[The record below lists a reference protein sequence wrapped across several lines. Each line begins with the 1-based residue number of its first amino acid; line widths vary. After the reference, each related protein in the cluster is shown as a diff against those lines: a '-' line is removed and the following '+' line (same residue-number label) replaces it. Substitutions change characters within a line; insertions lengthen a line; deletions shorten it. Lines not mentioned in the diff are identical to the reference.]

1 MLPALPVQ
9 RIRAQ
14 AQANDDRTDER
25 PRPAPVRGI
34 APIDMHQ
41 GALYGGPRPEHAQ
54 QEMSMAR
61 NLAFALLSAAAL
73 LAACANP
80 PAALPGKSEYMV
92 VGIDNK
98 VTWAED
104 GKLQLLPPGN
114 DAVTIMDIGTD
125 PANPKIVASL
135 PLMNSI
141 FGPPTNL
148 AITPNGQLALVANSM
163 DWAADGAAWKAV
175 PDTKLYVID
184 LTTSPPK
191 LIDTV
196 TVGKQPS
203 GLSINRAGNLALIA
217 NRADNS
223 ISVLSI
229 QGKQVK
235 LVDTVAMGEQ
245 VAHVVFTPDGTRAL
259 AGKFPGHKAALLSVD
274 GQKVTY
280 TKRDLAVGL
289 WPYNLDVTPD
299 GRLAL
304 TADNGN
310 AGGSDGNVDT
320 VSVIDL
326 EAKPERVIDKVVVG
340 DAPEGFAI
348 SPTGKLAVA
357 VLLRG
362 SNNAKT
368 EFFYNR
374 NGSIVVLKIDGKK
387 VTKVGEV
394 EVRGLPEGAVFSPDG
409 RWLYVGNFMDSD
421 LSVLR
426 VDGDTITNT
435 GTLIKLPGK
444 PASMRGRTQ

>member
-1 MLPALPVQ
+1 MNRVPLLAL
-9 RIRAQ
+9 
-14 AQANDDRTDER
+14 
-25 PRPAPVRGI
+25 I
-34 APIDMHQ
+34 A
-41 GALYGGPRPEHAQ
+41 
-54 QEMSMAR
+54 SS
-61 NLAFALLSAAAL
+61 ALLV
-73 LAACANP
+73 ACANTTSM
-80 PAALPGKSEYMV
+80 PGKPEFMV

-114 DAVTIMDIGTD
+114 DAVTLVDIGTD
-125 PANPKIVASL
+125 PANPKVVASL

-148 AITPNGQLALVANSM
+148 GITPDGQLALVANSM
-163 DWAADGAAWKAV
+163 DWAPDGAGWKSV
-175 PDTKLYVID
+175 PDNKLYVID
-184 LTTSPPK
+184 LTTSPPR

-196 TVGKQPS
+196 AVGKQPS

-217 NRADNS
+217 NRTDNS

-235 LVDTVAMGEQ
+235 LVDTVAIGEQ
-245 VAHVVFTPDGTRAL
+245 VAHVVFTPDGKRAI
-259 AGKFPGHKAALLSVD
+259 AGKFPGHKVALLTVD

-289 WPYNLDVTPD
+289 WPYNVDVTPD

-326 EAKPERVIDKVVVG
+326 EARPERVIDKVVVG
-340 DAPEGFAI
+340 DAPEGFVI

-374 NGSIVVLKIDGKK
+374 NGSVAILKIDGKK

-409 RWLYVGNFMDSD
+409 RWLYVGNFIDGD

-426 VDGDTITNT
+426 VDGDTVTNT
-435 GTLIKLPGK
+435 GTLIKLPGR

>member
-1 MLPALPVQ
+1 
-9 RIRAQ
+9 
-14 AQANDDRTDER
+14 
-25 PRPAPVRGI
+25 
-34 APIDMHQ
+34 MH
-41 GALYGGPRPEHAQ
+41 LK
-54 QEMSMAR
+54 SS
-61 NLAFALLSAAAL
+61 LALLGATAL
-73 LAACANP
+73 LAACANTGGM
-80 PAALPGKSEYMV
+80 AAGKPEFMV

-98 VTWAED
+98 VTWGED
-104 GKLQLLPPGN
+104 GKVQNLPPGK
-114 DAVTIMDIGTD
+114 DLVTIVDIGTD
-125 PANPKIVASL
+125 PANPRVVANL

-163 DWAADGAAWKAV
+163 DWVADGSGWKPA
-175 PDTKLYVID
+175 PDNKLYVID
-184 LTTSPPK
+184 LTVYPPAR
-191 LIDTV
+191 IDTV
-196 TVGKQPS
+196 AVGKQPS
-203 GLSINRAGNLALIA
+203 GMAINRAGNLALVA

-235 LVDTVAMGEQ
+235 LIDSVAIGEQ
-245 VAHVVFTPDGTRAL
+245 VAHVAFTPDGKRAL
-259 AGKFPGHKAALLSVD
+259 AAKFPGHKVALLEVD
-274 GQKVTY
+274 GQKVSY

-289 WPYNLDVTPD
+289 WPYNLDITPD
-299 GRLAL
+299 GKLAL

-326 EAKPERVIDKVVVG
+326 EANPPRVIDKVVVG
-340 DAPEGFAI
+340 DAPEGLAI
-348 SPTGKLAVA
+348 SPTGRLAVA

-368 EFFYNR
+368 EWFHNR
-374 NGSIVVLKIDGKK
+374 NGSVVVLRIDGRK

-409 RWLYVGNFMDSD
+409 KWLYVGNYLDSD
-421 LSVLR
+421 ISVLR
-426 VDGDTITNT
+426 VDGDAVINT
-435 GTLIKLPGK
+435 GTLINLLGA

>member
-1 MLPALPVQ
+1 MSN
-9 RIRAQ
+9 RRASF
-14 AQANDDRTDER
+14 
-25 PRPAPVRGI
+25 V
-34 APIDMHQ
+34 
-41 GALYGGPRPEHAQ
+41 
-54 QEMSMAR
+54 
-61 NLAFALLSAAAL
+61 LLIAAAA
-73 LAACANP
+73 LAACATDQRM
-80 PAALPGKSEYMV
+80 ASGKPEYMV
-92 VGIDNK
+92 VGVDNK
-98 VTWAED
+98 VIWD
-104 GKLQLLPPGN
+104 DNGKLQLLPPGK
-114 DAVTIMDIGTD
+114 DSVTIVDIGSD
-125 PANPKIVASL
+125 PANPRIVANL

-163 DWAADGAAWKAV
+163 DWVQDGGNWKPS
-175 PDTKLYVID
+175 PDNKLYVID
-184 LTTSPPK
+184 LTTNPPTR
-191 LIDTV
+191 IDTV

-203 GLSINRAGNLALIA
+203 GMSINRAGDLALIA

-223 ISVLSI
+223 ISVLAI
-229 QGKQVK
+229 QGKQVR
-235 LVDTVAMGEQ
+235 LVDTVVIGEH
-245 VAHVVFTPDGTRAL
+245 VAHVAFTPDGKRAL
-259 AGKFPGHKAALLSVD
+259 AGKFPGHKVALLEVD

-299 GRLAL
+299 GKLAL

-310 AGGSDGNVDT
+310 NGGSDGNVDT

-326 EAKPERVIDKVVVG
+326 EAQPARVIDKVVVG

-368 EFFYNR
+368 DWFYHR
-374 NGSIVVLKIDGKK
+374 NGSVVVLRIDGKK

-409 RWLYVGNFMDSD
+409 RWLYVGNFLDSD
-421 LSVLR
+421 ISVLR
-426 VDGDTITNT
+426 VDGDTVTNT
-435 GTLIKLPGK
+435 GTLVKLPGK